1 MSDPGPQ
8 PDPTIEPAEPNPG
21 GADAIDESDRYGDE
35 AGEPI
40 TPDLPSDSNPAVDE
54 DALPDGVTEGEDKQ
68 QEGEEDPATSEEPA
82 D

>member
-8 PDPTIEPAEPNPG
+8 PEPTIEPAEPNPG
-21 GADAIDESDRYGDE
+21 GADAIDESDRYGD
-35 AGEPI
+35 AGQAI
-40 TPDLPSDSNPAVDE
+40 TPDLPSGSNPAVDE

-68 QEGEEDPATSEEPA
+68 QEGDEDVDRDAEPA